1 MAHEENLKSKR
12 SGALDLFRFLA
23 VLVVFLAHYTD
34 TFNFIYNIVP
44 ANLKWSPVSRYG
56 SCALLIF
63 FMISG
68 YVVTMTSVKRNLKDF
83 LTARL
88 SRIYP
93 LFWVSCIIAFALP
106 RLIHDHTYLTYSTVK
121 QLLFNMTMMP
131 QVFRYEMINPVYY
144 TLLIELVFYFFIAFI
159 ILFKLWDKILI
170 VLSVILA
177 YCLAYSQD
185 ITASLHI
192 FIPPFLAGML
202 FYFIKIKY
210 KTVWKLYALL
220 AVNYFCTLTSGR
232 FLVLTLGQ
240 YYKNP
245 DALNVWTMT
254 IIITCIY
261 GLLYLITIAR
271 PVIKDSKF
279 TRVLGEIAYPFYLF
293 HVYFLFWYWYFSKTV
308 QPDVLLLAILAVVLL
323 VSWGVNVWVEKPLS
337 KLTSHIL
344 YLITGLF
351 GKSKNEKEYLPRN
364 EPPPL

>member
-1 MAHEENLKSKR
+1 
-12 SGALDLFRFLA
+12 
-23 VLVVFLAHYTD
+23 
-34 TFNFIYNIVP
+34 
-44 ANLKWSPVSRYG
+44 
-56 SCALLIF
+56 
-63 FMISG
+63 
-68 YVVTMTSVKRNLKDF
+68 
-83 LTARL
+83 
-88 SRIYP
+88 
-93 LFWVSCIIAFALP
+93 
-106 RLIHDHTYLTYSTVK
+106 
-121 QLLFNMTMMP
+121 MTMMP
-131 QVFRYEMINPVYY
+131 QVFKYEMINPVYY

-232 FLVLTLGQ
+232 FLVLTLSQ

-293 HVYFLFWYWYFSKTV
+293 HVYFLFWYWYFSKTM

-323 VSWGVNVWVEKPLS
+323 VSWGVNVWIEKPLS

-351 GKSKNEKEYLPRN
+351 DKSKNEKEYLPRN